1 MGVLSGGLSLPNRPM
16 ISAPDTSW
24 TGWAGPCRCPA
35 GLQQEARHSPVA
47 RQDQKKNREDWGDME
62 MVLVIIYLKW
72 C

>member
-47 RQDQKKNREDWGDME
+47 RQDQKKNRED
-62 MVLVIIYLKW
+62 
-72 C
+72 